1 VHVNRFAVDRKRL
14 SRICARYLEKR
25 VDMACVRGPASE
37 DTARVVEGLAE
48 RRWNGCRM
56 GS

>member
-1 VHVNRFAVDRKRL
+1 MHVNRFAVDRKRL